1 MTSPSPSSLPDWI
14 RPQAIPEL
22 VLFTPRQ
29 FHDDRGYFMETARAS
44 WFTDHGIDL
53 PSPFVQDNLS
63 KSTKGVIRGL
73 HYQIGAS
80 AQGKFVGV
88 AKGTITD
95 VAVDIRKGSPTF
107 GQVVQVTLSA
117 ENGHMLWIPPGFA
130 HGFSVHSEEALVQ
143 YKCTAY
149 YDASAERGI
158 HPLDET
164 LAIDWGIGHGMD
176 HGIEKPLIS
185 PKDLDLP
192 RFEDLPAEALF

>member
-1 MTSPSPSSLPDWI
+1 MTSTPSSSTTHSFPDWI
-14 RPQAIPEL
+14 QPLAIPEL

-44 WFTDHGIDL
+44 WFTDHGIHL
-53 PSPFVQDNLS
+53 PAPFVQDNLS
-63 KSTKGVIRGL
+63 KSSKGVIRGL

-107 GQVVQVTLSA
+107 GQVVEATLSA
-117 ENGHMLWIPPGFA
+117 ENGKMLWIPPGFA
-130 HGFSVHSEEALVQ
+130 HGFSVHSDEALVQ

-149 YDASAERGI
+149 YDASSERGI

-164 LAIDWGIGHGMD
+164 LAIDWGV
-176 HGIEKPLIS
+176 ESPVIS

-192 RFEDLPAEALF
+192 RFSDLQPEALF

>member
-1 MTSPSPSSLPDWI
+1 MTSTPSSPSSLPDWI

-22 VLFTPRQ
+22 LLFTPRQ

-44 WFTDHGIDL
+44 WFTDYGIEL

-63 KSTKGVIRGL
+63 KSSKGVIRGL

-95 VAVDIRKGSPTF
+95 VAVDIRKESPTF
-107 GQVVQVTLSA
+107 GHVVQATLSD

-130 HGFSVHSEEALVQ
+130 HGFSVHSDEALVQ

-164 LAIDWGIGHGMD
+164 LAIDWGID
-176 HGIEKPLIS
+176 EDVDEPLIS

-192 RFEDLPAEALF
+192 RFDDLPAEALF